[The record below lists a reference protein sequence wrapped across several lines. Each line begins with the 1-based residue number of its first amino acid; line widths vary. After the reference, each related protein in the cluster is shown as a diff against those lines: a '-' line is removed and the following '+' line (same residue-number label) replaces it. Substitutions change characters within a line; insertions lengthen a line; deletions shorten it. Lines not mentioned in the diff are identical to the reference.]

1 MPSMLPAASN
11 ASSGWPGGLPSEG
24 WNERALQ
31 SSIVNQTLSLLTA
44 PGLSST
50 PSSTIPA
57 INPSNTTS
65 TTSTTITSTA
75 KRTSLFDDDE
85 EGLQGLMDDQGE
97 DDQPKTKGPNNYT
110 DAEME
115 PFAAMDLESL
125 RAAANHYAVRRRMS
139 HDMKDELDELYYNF
153 QCSVVRSAIRNH
165 IKPHLFAHYLGHSH
179 RINGGMS
186 WNNFQRYDLE
196 ALEGFFVLASFHP
209 DSPIFKKGG
218 SPFGNRYLEMLG
230 GTKGVDAPAQFHTW
244 VAAQS
249 IQVNNGCQP
258 TEIKRQRIKSV
269 GDVTDKFL
277 VGTSSGN
284 KLSCAWPGKNCA
296 HQLKGMKLSLDIA
309 KNDWSLIPSY
319 IMIPLEK
326 LKNGLDRTVLA
337 WLSLNKIH
345 LTYHPDWDAPPPKSK
360 APDKRKHSSKR
371 TPKHNTSTRP
381 TRPAPRTSNS
391 NASNHPADALN
402 TYNSSAADR
411 PAAAPNTSHSSAAD
425 GAAGA
430 PNTSNP
436 TTSDRAAAAPHTSSS
451 SGPKKRKRPAPNTSN
466 SGASDHA
473 AAAPNAAN
481 RKTWNRASAARKAR
495 DSHFSKRSAAANNTR
510 NLDSSDGTAAEG
522 PDSNNNSTNVSHPHS
537 AEGTTSS
544 RREPVPVLDPLLDA
558 LDGGIAYS

>member
-1 MPSMLPAASN
+1 MVADWVYKAKIDLKSMSFYH
-11 ASSGWPGGLPSEG
+11 
-24 WNERALQ
+24 Q
-31 SSIVNQTLSLLTA
+31 V
-44 PGLSST
+44 
-50 PSSTIPA
+50 
-57 INPSNTTS
+57 
-65 TTSTTITSTA
+65 
-75 KRTSLFDDDE
+75 
-85 EGLQGLMDDQGE
+85 
-97 DDQPKTKGPNNYT
+97 
-110 DAEME
+110 
-115 PFAAMDLESL
+115 
-125 RAAANHYAVRRRMS
+125 
-139 HDMKDELDELYYNF
+139 
-153 QCSVVRSAIRNH
+153 
-165 IKPHLFAHYLGHSH
+165 
-179 RINGGMS
+179 
-186 WNNFQRYDLE
+186 
-196 ALEGFFVLASFHP
+196 EGFFVLASFHP

-258 TEIKRQRIKSV
+258 TEIKQQRIKSV

-277 VGTSSGN
+277 VDTVANNIHEIRVQLKEMIRTSSGN

-309 KNDWSLIPSY
+309 ENDWSLIPSY

-337 WLSLNKIH
+337 CLSLNKIH